1 MSAKKRQ
8 AKSLLAALQTSAAQI
23 RRGEVSSLAALKAIR
38 NRRRTSDVKPR
49 RRRARQKSR

>member
-23 RRGEVSSLAALKAIR
+23 RGEVSSLAALKAIR